1 MTWTEKEF
9 SNVQR
14 AERVASILSLVG
26 CFFVVITFCSSSAF
40 HTPISRLIFY
50 ASFGNI
56 LSNVATLISREGVL
70 AGQNSV
76 LCQLQAFFIQQWM
89 PADSLW
95 SFCMA
100 LNFYLTFYKRYTT
113 TQLKSLEWKYF
124 LACYGMPLIPSVTL
138 LCVNSTQRGRIYG
151 PAILWCSID
160 SNWQFLRLLCFYG
173 PVWLVIIGTFTI
185 YIIIGRDI
193 FQHHR
198 TLRSFVRP
206 LPKPRP
212 HLNPHRS
219 TNAIIVEP
227 TSGVSTSDLSHLHEQ
242 NHAEAYLPPTRQFS
256 QNSINAESTAQSQ
269 PRRVPATE
277 FIMNRTLWS
286 YLRCSFLF
294 FIALVVTWIPSSI
307 NRIYSIAYPDSSNY
321 GLNFAGSFVLPLQ
334 GFWNAILYTTISTS
348 ACKELWRSYVTRR
361 L

>member
-1 MTWTEKEF
+1 MTWTEKDF
-9 SNVQR
+9 SSIQT

-26 CFFVVITFCSSSAF
+26 CFFVVITFCSSPTF
-40 HTPISRLIFY
+40 HTPINRLIFY

-56 LSNVATLISREGVL
+56 LSNIATLISRQGVL

-100 LNFYLTFYKRYTT
+100 LNVYLTFYKRYTT

-124 LACYGMPLIPSVTL
+124 LVCYGMPLIPSVTL
-138 LCVNSTQRGRIYG
+138 LCLNGKERGKIYG
-151 PAILWCSID
+151 PAILWCSIG
-160 SNWQFLRLLCFYG
+160 SNWQFLRLFCFYG
-173 PVWLVIIGTFTI
+173 PVWLAITGTFTI
-185 YIIIGRDI
+185 YIIVGRRI
-193 FQHHR
+193 FQHRR
-198 TLRSFVRP
+198 TLRSFVGP
-206 LPKPRP
+206 SPKPRP
-212 HLNPHRS
+212 GLSPYSS
-219 TNAIIVEP
+219 TNAIIVEAMDD
-227 TSGVSTSDLSHLHEQ
+227 VSKSSFSHLEEQ
-242 NHAEAYLPPTRQFS
+242 NHAEAYLPPTKQFNLNFININSTVQS
-256 QNSINAESTAQSQ
+256 QHRRVSTAEYI
-269 PRRVPATE
+269 AD
-277 FIMNRTLWS
+277 RTLRS

-321 GLNFAGSFVLPLQ
+321 GLNFAGALVLPLQ
-334 GFWNAILYTTISTS
+334 GFWNAILYITISTS
-348 ACKELWRSYVTRR
+348 ACKELWRSHVTRR